1 MMDDKYLRYYEEIIK
16 GNKGLKE
23 TLFKMFLERE
33 EEARRNGYIPRNY
46 EEYRKLESK
55 DIHTRYDGSDASNN

>member
-33 EEARRNGYIPRNY
+33 EEIRSVRYVPRNY
-46 EEYRKLESK
+46 EEYKKLEEEKK
-55 DIHTRYDGSDASNN
+55 DK

>member
-1 MMDDKYLRYYEEIIK
+1 MDDKYLRYYEEIIK